1 MSRLTSAHAFAPQVL
16 QALQTSA
23 ADSLE
28 ACILECPAG
37 LQALVEVL
45 RDPREEV
52 RNEVILLLGQ
62 VSTSTYFCWGEGV
75 T

>member
-1 MSRLTSAHAFAPQVL
+1 ML

-23 ADSLE
+23 AEALE
-28 ACILECPAG
+28 HRILECPAG

-45 RDPREEV
+45 RNPREEV

-62 VSTSTYFCWGEGV
+62 VRLQAFPWTVFHIQV
-75 T
+75 VQ